1 MKKKQT
7 CSEFCA
13 KIIFKLKLLYLDKLL
28 TNYKGG
34 KMLFSDK
41 HTYIHIHTSKAMAV
55 KWLPFTLTYFQ
66 FKKKFRIG
74 DLFT

>member
-7 CSEFCA
+7 CPEFCA

-28 TNYKGG
+28 TNYEGG

-41 HTYIHIHTSKAMAV
+41 HTYTHIHTSKVMA
-55 KWLPFTLTYFQ
+55 
-66 FKKKFRIG
+66 G
-74 DLFT
+74 